1 MIRKG
6 FKDDTP
12 FSKFKLGLEKLTQ
25 KHPPHSLLLN
35 KRTPG
40 NCSHFNFF
48 QNKME
53 VHQLFPYRVMSYIT
67 SCE

>member
-12 FSKFKLGLEKLTQ
+12 LSKFKLGLEKLTQ
-25 KHPPHSLLLN
+25 KHPPQSFLLN

-40 NCSHFNFF
+40 NCFHFNSF
-48 QNKME
+48 QNKVK